1 MKRKLLTLSIL
12 AFASQVF
19 AQGEISQ
26 ELLNTLRSNSKLN
39 PAERALRNG
48 LATSDIRTFALNQEN
63 QTEQNTY
70 FNYSVP
76 SKGITDQ
83 KSSGR
88 CWLFTGLNVLRSQLI
103 NQKNL
108 EVGVLFRLIVPIEG
122 KGANIGSCQTISQ
135 CAFSGI
141 QFAIRTQGI
150 K

>member
-12 AFASQVF
+12 ALASQVF

-26 ELLNTLRSNSKLN
+26 ELLNSLRSNSKLN

-48 LATSDIRTFALNQEN
+48 LATSDIRTFALNRDN

-88 CWLFTGLNVLRSQLI
+88 CWLFTGLNVLPFHR
-103 NQKNL
+103 
-108 EVGVLFRLIVPIEG
+108 IE
-122 KGANIGSCQTISQ
+122 
-135 CAFSGI
+135 CAS
-141 QFAIRTQGI
+141 
-150 K
+150 